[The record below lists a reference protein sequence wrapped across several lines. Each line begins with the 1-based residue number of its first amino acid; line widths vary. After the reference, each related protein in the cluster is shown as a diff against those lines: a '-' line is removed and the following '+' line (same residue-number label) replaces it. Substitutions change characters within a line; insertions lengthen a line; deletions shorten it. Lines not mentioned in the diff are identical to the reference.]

1 MGTLCNGG
9 YGLLVWL
16 NVSVS
21 VAFDMAVSRAVLF
34 IAMRDLRVPSCC
46 LIAERYLFTSSG
58 PMEGSIRSSSWN
70 LVIVISSVCHAG
82 ESMVLMLSH
91 GLDRERIEGELVL
104 EFPGC

>member
-9 YGLLVWL
+9 YDLLVWL

-21 VAFDMAVSRAVLF
+21 AAFSIAVSRAALF
-34 IAMRDLRVPSCC
+34 ITMRDLRAPSCC

-58 PMEGSIRSSSWN
+58 PTEGSIRSSSWN

-91 GLDRERIEGELVL
+91 GLDRERIEGEFGIEV
-104 EFPGC
+104 C